1 VIIKH
6 YLHVIF
12 KHYLV
17 SIRQWTKDK
26 PFWGCCLKILLRGR
40 TKEFQQYVARYV
52 PAKTIDG
59 IDCVTRN
66 LAVSTMGTL
75 NPKIIIMYLERDS
88 GSGGFCAEWVYWL
101 NRVSFSDKMGFKHCI
116 NWIDSQFYKEEE
128 LENGNIF
135 EYFFEQPAD
144 ISVEETLKSQ
154 NVIFDYNSIDYGYYD
169 SFAPGRND
177 DYIFSE
183 TDIINFSKIQKK
195 YIRLNE
201 CLKNEIDLDIINLLK
216 RKKVLAVH
224 ARGADAKIPY
234 NNHPIPVTIE
244 DYIDNA
250 RREMNAIQA
259 EKIFLA
265 TDDNNILK
273 RFVEEFGDKL
283 LYYNDVERSDGVRMS
298 CYGESN
304 RFMHHYKL
312 GKEIIRDVYTMAA
325 CQGLVCSTSYVSYIV
340 RILKKSMDCDYE
352 VIYCIKTKLRKKGL
366 NLTDPKAIS
375 SVEKIWNQELKD
387 RKKG

>member
-1 VIIKH
+1 MIIKH

-177 DYIFSE
+177 DYIFLE
-183 TDIINFSKIQKK
+183 TNIINF
-195 YIRLNE
+195 
-201 CLKNEIDLDIINLLK
+201 
-216 RKKVLAVH
+216 
-224 ARGADAKIPY
+224 
-234 NNHPIPVTIE
+234 
-244 DYIDNA
+244 
-250 RREMNAIQA
+250 
-259 EKIFLA
+259 
-265 TDDNNILK
+265 
-273 RFVEEFGDKL
+273 
-283 LYYNDVERSDGVRMS
+283 
-298 CYGESN
+298 
-304 RFMHHYKL
+304 
-312 GKEIIRDVYTMAA
+312 
-325 CQGLVCSTSYVSYIV
+325 
-340 RILKKSMDCDYE
+340 
-352 VIYCIKTKLRKKGL
+352 
-366 NLTDPKAIS
+366 
-375 SVEKIWNQELKD
+375 
-387 RKKG
+387 